1 MSVRLD
7 VYVAQYWPERSRAQ
21 WQKLIREGRVFV
33 DNVAQ
38 TDVSFEL
45 GEDDVVTVKAPK
57 PPVLTGEIEVIYE
70 DDDVLVMNKPSG
82 TLSHAKGLT
91 PQEFTVADFVR
102 RHMHETDESNRPGI
116 VHRLDRDTSGV
127 IIAAK
132 HAKAKSHLQR
142 QFQDRKAK
150 KTYIAVLSG
159 VPKES
164 QAMIDLPIE
173 RNPKRP
179 SSFRV
184 GANGKSAQTAYQVIG
199 SNKTYSVVELKP
211 ITGRTHQ
218 IRVHLA
224 YINTPIVGDV
234 VYDGAKSPIN
244 RLCLHASSLEITLPN
259 STRRTFTAL
268 LPHDFQE
275 FVDDVCA

>member
-1 MSVRLD
+1 MRLD
-7 VYVAQYWPERSRAQ
+7 VYVAQYWPERSRSQ

-33 DNVAQ
+33 LGEPI

-45 GEDDVVTVKAPK
+45 GEDDEVTIKAPH
-57 PPVLTGEIEVIYE
+57 PPVLTGDIEVIYE
-70 DDDVLVMNKPSG
+70 DKDVLVMNKPSG

-91 PQEFTVADFVR
+91 PEEFTVADFVR
-102 RHMHETDESNRPGI
+102 RHMSEEDNESNRPGI
-116 VHRLDRDTSGV
+116 VHRLDRDTSGI

-132 HAKAKSHLQR
+132 HEAAKSHLQR

-150 KTYIAVLSG
+150 KTYVAIVSG
-159 VPKES
+159 VPKQPE
-164 QAMIDLPIE
+164 AFIDLPIA

-184 GANGKSAQTAYQVIG
+184 DPKGKSSQTSYKVLG
-199 SNKTYSVVELKP
+199 SNDKYSVVELKP

-218 IRVHLA
+218 LRVHMA

-234 VYDGAKSPIN
+234 LYEGGNSPLG
-244 RLCLHASSLEITLPN
+244 RLCLHAQSLEITLP
-259 STRRTFTAL
+259 SSERKTFIAP
-268 LPHDFQE
+268 LPADMQE
-275 FVDDVCA
+275 LVDDICA